1 MEFIKKKGK
10 DRKAYTG
17 DRYEEGFHRTG
28 SCSDD
33 GKFGKYHRGIWEKD
47 APVPDNLYDISDISE
62 MLDDYNNTIR
72 KMQRANA
79 VSQITI
85 KNSKFNLKIEP

>member
-1 MEFIKKKGK
+1 MEFIRKKGK

-17 DRYEEGFHRTG
+17 DRYENGFHRTG

-47 APVPDNLYDISDISE
+47 APVPDNLYDASDVSE
-62 MLDDYNNTIR
+62 ILDDYDNSIR
-72 KMQRANA
+72 KIQREN
-79 VSQITI
+79 SPFQISI
-85 KNSKFNLKIEP
+85 KNSKVNLIIEP